1 MEENRNKDAKL
12 EELNEQASCEAKGE
26 ERSHKCCGHDHE
38 EGGHHC
44 CDHDHNHYGEEGEE
58 FDTIHLVLDDGN
70 ELDCG
75 VIDIFD
81 VEDDSYIALVTLD
94 DAEEVLLYKYTELED
109 DSEEIQLG
117 MIEDEEEFNRA
128 AEVFNELYGEDE

>member
-1 MEENRNKDAKL
+1 MEENRNEEAKL
-12 EELNEQASCEAKGE
+12 EDVNQESSCDSKHDGVN
-26 ERSHKCCGHDHE
+26 HKCCGHDHK
-38 EGGHHC
+38 EGSHDC
-44 CDHDHNHYGEEGEE
+44 CDHDHDHFDDEGEE
-58 FDTIHLVLDDGN
+58 FNTIHLVLDDGN

-81 VEDDSYIALVTLD
+81 VEDNSYIALVTLD

-109 DSEEIQLG
+109 ASEEIQLG

-128 AEVFNELYGEDE
+128 AEVFNKLYGEDE